1 MSELQFI
8 VVAFTSLVNGKKENT
23 NSGRRNNIAA
33 ALMNPPYLPR
43 DQRREGS
50 ASPRMR
56 LSKMHPMEIRYALIK
71 EATVREVMAFRA
83 VVEPTLISA
92 RRIVT
97 TSETITA

>member
-1 MSELQFI
+1 
-8 VVAFTSLVNGKKENT
+8 
-23 NSGRRNNIAA
+23 
-33 ALMNPPYLPR
+33 
-43 DQRREGS
+43 
-50 ASPRMR
+50 MR